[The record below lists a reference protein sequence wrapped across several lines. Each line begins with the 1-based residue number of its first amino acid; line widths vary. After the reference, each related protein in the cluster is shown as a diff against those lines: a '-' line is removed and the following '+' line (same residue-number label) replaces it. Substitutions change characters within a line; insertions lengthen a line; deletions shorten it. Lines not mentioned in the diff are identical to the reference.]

1 MKTLPTYERD
11 FRYFSFYLDT
21 NYPLVP
27 PVVPQIQ
34 NENQQGQATTSGN
47 SSETTNEN
55 TSIPQDP
62 SALLELELSEREN
75 LLETLYGHLPLIEQN
90 PTVDPTRFKILNFN
104 EVLQLAK
111 TQKFEEYAE
120 YEKNLAEETKLSSG
134 AATNKKPKEV
144 ESEEEIKKKIVKLK
158 NDRKRLIALIYRR
171 SINFHIED
179 FIKKKAEEEKKKQ
192 IELQKKEEEKR
203 KEREKA
209 NNANKKNTTAT
220 TTNPTQSE
228 APPPTE
234 ERPNSRDSSTSQQ
247 PQEATPLTKNSPI
260 LFFLF
265 KDYPTNSEE
274 ANQLVDAGVNFDCI
288 VVLKKEK
295 KRGPPPISEEE
306 LNQKLND
313 KKKRPKSNDTKQ
325 RPKSGGSGA
334 KTNNQPKKTVPPASS
349 ASSQN
354 NPPIFEPENRL
365 CQLVEKQQQVLQ
377 ENNQA
382 NLLRNVMYIHYSFVQ
397 YIYDDDNS
405 KFDPGDNME
414 REVARFFSTLVQN
427 AQLVMNHYDSY
438 LQDTG
443 FQTSTYVSDDKI
455 EVDLSYYNK
464 LLEKVPDI
472 CCSEAVI
479 LHCLMEQLVKTV
491 EDKFELV
498 SNGDDKK
505 VTQQVTESLNTLLS
519 TTFSPY
525 NFLQK
530 ADIAE
535 KQSEPKNTLT
545 KIGNVSLI
553 PFGSKISEHS
563 LHTIPIQQDI
573 TNVDVEKKIT
583 RMLHLFPDLDES
595 HHDAQLE
602 SDEERITHKTEIYH
616 FLSGKDED
624 IHGPYKYSKEEID
637 KELVLQQFERMMEE
651 RGLTYN
657 FTDRNIQEVFSVD
670 TLIEVIS
677 NIGLFEKPLLV
688 SKYNQLNH
696 SVMLAFYTDVPSCR
710 YERISLVKRFS
721 VKPYFLEWFSKYQ
734 DYFMQQFNNKYERQ
748 HKETYDRTV
757 KMAQFGL
764 EDEEHKETPRS
775 AAMELEELPEH
786 IITLPLP
793 KLEKSKREELP
804 DPKHERYIFEGKGS
818 NLYVDTVNFYPSDG
832 AIIYLQS
839 EYCTSKTISCTVDKD
854 GMIFGFKNT
863 IKSLDNPHNVLK
875 RNCYFSC
882 TFEDSSTL
890 LVYLRD
896 QLDSTSTEVDYSC
909 TNGLHVRLT
918 QDGSIHQFYP
928 AQQYS
933 KKKIFGT
940 GFKGLYQNETNTM
953 TISLDSVDEI
963 IQVWNSSTNSVDQQ
977 LVREQSVTI
986 TKSGVVI
993 RRFENDISQVIFPNS
1008 EVHHFNAQGACLK
1021 TSPTGER
1028 CVELPDGTITPLL
1041 PIKYAKNFDA
1051 WKEAEVHVREDLVMK
1066 VIFNDGSQFVQYSD
1080 GFRVWRCPVVHGQ
1093 LFVSE
1098 DEDEDEF
1105 MHVNDFYTLIE
1116 RSGFATVKIIKD
1128 QMFYELPDQALFTY
1142 SSQKLYTCS
1151 KDGHIISVDL
1161 EKNFVDIEPSSLSFT
1176 SINKERFHKKSSK
1189 YYFGMYSF
1197 DYFNGG
1203 MKTIDILG
1211 HEFVVTGT
1219 GRSMIKFFNENEKSS
1234 KDIHEDRMIVEE
1246 RKASRACTPRTPS
1259 RPSSSRQAIEATGEN
1274 ASQQTICPQD
1284 TASSVE
1290 DNGNV
1295 EKSGEQKEN
1304 DNEESEEVQAL
1315 SQSLIAYFKKN
1326 KVGIPPVS
1334 LIGDVPN
1341 DDSHKHLVPP
1351 RLFELSL
1358 DGRYAFEYVSE
1369 SVITPIAEAAKSN
1382 PDKVTLSEDRIGE
1395 FKSVSSVH
1403 IYTKYDQG
1411 TRYLE
1416 SPETVYSIPK
1426 AVMPL
1431 GKLKQLDPSIF
1442 YHRHFNRYRPLTQDE
1457 RNTLKEKLQRW
1468 KEWRSKREDYVNETM
1483 SYDPEKADT
1492 RTEQLKQEE
1501 EAIKQE
1507 LARIFVE
1514 KKIFDLAEPSSS
1526 SNQSQPMMPNESKE
1540 KPTALQKDKVVPKKQ
1555 SKEQHGLMTNDYKEP
1570 MQSKDGVPKYWA
1582 EPEALETWKT
1592 LVLGIPKKEKK
1603 SLRNSEKQLLDN
1615 DESRTVEE
1623 VSYARNETSYDDHNE
1638 PITTEPSNTTTSQNA
1653 VQDTSMMEDHAN
1665 PTAEYD
1671 HVENNEET
1679 EQFEVVHTR
1688 GANAHDPSFYDVK
1701 NVSKSVWFKKSFVPT
1716 ATAIPNHDYKSLH
1729 DSSKIKVKTSSMV
1742 KKTTTIENHS
1752 LNNSLPPKN
1761 ELATSMNSMYLAS
1774 PSSAATTSMLSQ
1786 HGLSNIQIF
1795 PNTCNFGYLV
1805 VGDVY
1810 RMSVQMINS
1819 GHVTGRFQID
1829 YQNRSQWFAAM
1840 DGNASADSLNSTLRI
1855 YCDKGP
1861 IAPGINR
1868 KIEFE
1873 VHAIRPQKIQF
1884 DVQVRTEESI
1894 ITIPVSAT
1902 ILSQQEFAD
1911 HQYRISSRVKIAKSR
1926 PTLYKIEF

>member
-1 MKTLPTYERD
+1 MKTLPKYERD

-21 NYPLVP
+21 SYPLIP
-27 PVVPQIQ
+27 PVVPQIR
-34 NENQQGQATTSGN
+34 NEQHQGDPTSQELG
-47 SSETTNEN
+47 SSETSTEN
-55 TSIPQDP
+55 ASIPSDP
-62 SALLELELSEREN
+62 SAHLELELAERDN
-75 LLETLYGHLPLIEQN
+75 FLETLYGHLPLIEQN
-90 PTVDPTRFKILNFN
+90 PTIDPSRFKILIFN

-111 TQKFEEYAE
+111 TQKFEEYTE
-120 YEKNLAEETKLSSG
+120 YEKNLAEETKLASNNSS
-134 AATNKKPKEV
+134 NKKPLKEV
-144 ESEEEIKKKIVKLK
+144 ESEEEIKKKIANLK
-158 NDRKRLIALIYRR
+158 NDRKRLLALIYRR

-209 NNANKKNTTAT
+209 NNANNKKNATAAS
-220 TTNPTQSE
+220 TNATQSE
-228 APPPTE
+228 IPPPTE

-247 PQEATPLTKNSPI
+247 PQEAIPLTKNSPI

-265 KDYPTNSEE
+265 KDYPTTSDE

-334 KTNNQPKKTVPPASS
+334 AKSNNQPKKTVPPASS
-349 ASSQN
+349 STPN
-354 NPPIFEPENRL
+354 VPPIFEPEKRL
-365 CQLVEKQQQVLQ
+365 CQLVEKHQQVLQ
-377 ENNQA
+377 ENNRA
-382 NLLRNVMYIHYSFVQ
+382 NLLRNIMYIHYSFVQ
-397 YIYDDDNS
+397 YVYDDDNS
-405 KFDPGDNME
+405 KFDPGDNVE
-414 REVARFFSTLVQN
+414 CEVARFFSTLVQN
-427 AQLVMNHYDSY
+427 AQLIMNHYDSY
-438 LQDTG
+438 LEDTG
-443 FQTSTYVSDDKI
+443 HQTSTYVSDDKI
-455 EVDLSYYNK
+455 QVDLSYYNK

-472 CCSEAVI
+472 CCSEAVV

-491 EDKFELV
+491 EEKFELV

-505 VTQQVTESLNTLLS
+505 VTTQITESLNSLLS

-535 KQSEPKNTLT
+535 QQTEPKNTLP

-563 LHTIPIQQDI
+563 LHTIPIQQDV
-573 TNVDVEKKIT
+573 TNVDVERKIT
-583 RMLHLFPDLDES
+583 RMLHLFPDLDDP
-595 HHDAQLE
+595 HQDAQLE
-602 SDEERITHKTEIYH
+602 SEEERITHKTEIYH

-637 KELVLQQFERMMEE
+637 KELVLQQFEKMMEE
-651 RGLTYN
+651 RGLNYN

-670 TLIEVIS
+670 TLIELIS

-696 SVMLAFYTDVPSCR
+696 SVLLAFYTDVPACR

-748 HKETYDRTV
+748 HKETYHRAV

-764 EDEEHKETPRS
+764 EDDEHKETPRGNTTI
-775 AAMELEELPEH
+775 LEDVPEH
-786 IITLPLP
+786 IVTLPLP
-793 KLEKSKREELP
+793 ELEKSKREELP

-818 NLYVDTVNFYPSDG
+818 NLYIDTVNFYPSDG

-839 EYCTSKTISCTVDKD
+839 EYCTAKMISCTVEKD

-890 LVYLRD
+890 LVYLRN
-896 QLDSTSTEVDYSC
+896 QSDSTSTEVDYSC

-918 QDGSIHQFYP
+918 QDGAIHQFYP

-933 KKKIFGT
+933 KKKIFGS
-940 GFKGLYQNETNTM
+940 GFKGLYQNETNKM
-953 TISLDSVDEI
+953 SISLNSVDEI
-963 IQVWNSSTNSVDQQ
+963 IQVWDSATNSVTQQ
-977 LVREQSVTI
+977 LVREQSVTV
-986 TKSGVVI
+986 TKTGVVI

-1028 CVELPDGTITPLL
+1028 CVELPDGTIVSLP

-1066 VIFNDGSQFVQYSD
+1066 VVFNDGSQFVQYSD
-1080 GFRVWRCPVVHGQ
+1080 GIRVWRCPVVHGK

-1142 SSQKLYTCS
+1142 SSQKLYTFS

-1176 SINKERFHKKSSK
+1176 SINKERFQKKSSK
-1189 YYFGMYSF
+1189 YYYGMYSF

-1234 KDIHEDRMIVEE
+1234 KDIHEDRMLIEE

-1259 RPSSSRQAIEATGEN
+1259 RPATSSQNNEDTGAVATSHSTSPHGSN
-1274 ASQQTICPQD
+1274 SL
-1284 TASSVE
+1284 E

-1295 EKSGEQKEN
+1295 EKTGE
-1304 DNEESEEVQAL
+1304 EEQPLQHEDTEEIQAL

-1326 KVGIPPVS
+1326 KVGLPPVS
-1334 LIGDVPN
+1334 LIGDLPN
-1341 DDSHKHLVPP
+1341 DDSHKNLAPP

-1358 DGRYAFEYVSE
+1358 DGRYAFEYISE

-1382 PDKVTLSEDRIGE
+1382 TDKVTLSEDRIGE

-1514 KKIFDLAEPSSS
+1514 KKIFDSVEPSTKSKQ
-1526 SNQSQPMMPNESKE
+1526 NDPKE
-1540 KPTALQKDKVVPKKQ
+1540 KSIT
-1555 SKEQHGLMTNDYKEP
+1555 EEP

-1603 SLRNSEKQLLDN
+1603 TLKNSEKHPSSSSLEN
-1615 DESRTVEE
+1615 EESA
-1623 VSYARNETSYDDHNE
+1623 ARDTEQISGGNENNNEQNSALQHN
-1638 PITTEPSNTTTSQNA
+1638 SSQNAAQNTTTSMKDNTDA
-1653 VQDTSMMEDHAN
+1653 DDDVKYNYKDASL
-1665 PTAEYD
+1665 
-1671 HVENNEET
+1671 NNEET

-1688 GANAHDPSFYDVK
+1688 GANAYDPSFYDVK
-1701 NVSKSVWFKKSFVPT
+1701 NVSKSVWFKKSFVKT

-1742 KKTTTIENHS
+1742 KKTTVPPLESTSTLNSPSFHS
-1752 LNNSLPPKN
+1752 RN
-1761 ELATSMNSMYLAS
+1761 ELANSSRDSALLSPPTS
-1774 PSSAATTSMLSQ
+1774 TGVLS

-1795 PNTCNFGYLV
+1795 PSTCNFGYLV

-1840 DGNASADSLNSTLRI
+1840 DGNSSDSLNSTLRI

-1868 KIEFE
+1868 KIDFE
-1873 VHAIRPQKIQF
+1873 VHAIRPQKIQY
-1884 DVQVRTEESI
+1884 DVQIRTEESI
-1894 ITIPVSAT
+1894 ITIPVTAT

-1911 HQYRISSRVKIAKSR
+1911 NQYRISSRVKIAKSR